1 MDMSSLSD
9 KDIIELRKQT
19 VNDIS
24 KYHNLQIAKKT
35 QLNGA
40 YGSLANVHNRWFD
53 FNLAEAITMSGQLS
67 VRWIGNKMN
76 EYLNKILKTKDF
88 DYIIASDTDSI
99 YVDMEGLV
107 NKVGITDELQI
118 VKMLDEFCEQKIQ
131 PMINKSYE
139 ELATYMNAYKQKM
152 FMKRETI
159 ASKGIWRGKK
169 MYILNAWNIEGVQ
182 FSEPQV
188 KVSGIESVRSSTP
201 KACRA
206 SIKKALEIIM
216 NKDEATTQKFI
227 AEFKDNFSTLPFEDI
242 AFPRGVKGLDKY
254 ASKVDGDVYIKGTP
268 IHVKG
273 ALLYNNLIRN
283 NEELSNKYPLIGEN
297 DKIKFAYLRMPNIIE
312 DTVISVPESLPNEF
326 GLLQYVDYDM
336 QFQKTFLD
344 PITSILDVIGWKAE
358 KHLTLEDYM

>member
-1 MDMSSLSD
+1 
-9 KDIIELRKQT
+9 
-19 VNDIS
+19 
-24 KYHNLQIAKKT
+24 
-35 QLNGA
+35 
-40 YGSLANVHNRWFD
+40 
-53 FNLAEAITMSGQLS
+53 MSGQLS

-76 EYLNKILKTKDF
+76 EYLNRILKTKNF
-88 DYIIASDTDSI
+88 DYLIASDTDSI

-139 ELATYMNAYKQKM
+139 ELASYMNAYKQKM

-201 KACRA
+201 KASRVN
-206 SIKKALEIIM
+206 IKKALEIIM
-216 NKDEATTQKFI
+216 NKDEKTTQAFI
-227 AEFKDNFSTLPFEDI
+227 AEFKDNFRNLPFEDI

-254 ASKVDGDVYIKGTP
+254 ASKVDGEVYIKGTP

-273 ALLYNNLIRN
+273 ALLYNNLIKN

-312 DTVISVPESLPNEF
+312 DTVISVPESLPDEF
-326 GLLQYVDYDM
+326 DLQKYVDYDM

-344 PITSILDVIGWKAE
+344 PITSILDVIGWQAE
-358 KHLTLEDYM
+358 RQLTLEDYM